1 MIEYA
6 TRDRRWVQGNIQ
18 HLGLLGVKGLK
29 ATNRLHFLFGAF
41 AYISSLLLLLVLAF
55 GTADA
60 LYRAL
65 TPVEFFTAEYQLF
78 PDWQI
83 ARQGLMVATMWGTA
97 ALLFM
102 PKVLGLI
109 LALIQRRD
117 EFGGAWRLI
126 KGGVMELAMA
136 ILIAPLMMFY
146 HSYFVISVF
155 AGISVKWEAQAREG
169 SMVPWMDSL
178 KRSKVATIVAL
189 AWGAATFI
197 YTPVLIGLILAAPL
211 IRITSSLGLGRAAM
225 RGGIFV
231 IQDEI
236 NECRALKRVRIG
248 MANIGQSESNNVKA
262 PVPALPESRWEPMVI
277 QDFSAYPEPR
287 GPLAP
292 EAA

>member
-1 MIEYA
+1 M
-6 TRDRRWVQGNIQ
+6 G
-18 HLGLLGVKGLK
+18 
-29 ATNRLHFLFGAF
+29 
-41 AYISSLLLLLVLAF
+41 
-55 GTADA
+55 
-60 LYRAL
+60 
-65 TPVEFFTAEYQLF
+65 
-78 PDWQI
+78 
-83 ARQGLMVATMWGTA
+83 GLMVATMWGTA

-102 PKVLGLI
+102 PKVLG
-109 LALIQRRD
+109 LIQRRD

-189 AWGAATFI
+189 AWGTATFI
-197 YTPVLIGLILAAPL
+197 YTPALFIWLLPVLIGLVLAPL

-248 MANIGQSESNNVKA
+248 MA
-262 PVPALPESRWEPMVI
+262 
-277 QDFSAYPEPR
+277 
-287 GPLAP
+287 
-292 EAA
+292 